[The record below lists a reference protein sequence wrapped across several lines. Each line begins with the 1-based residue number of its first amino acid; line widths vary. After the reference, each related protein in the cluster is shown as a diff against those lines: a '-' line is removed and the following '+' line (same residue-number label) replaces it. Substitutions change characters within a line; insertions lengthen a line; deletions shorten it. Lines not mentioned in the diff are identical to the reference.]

1 MTLQEVYEKYHYLDH
16 LLSDREWVEM
26 KDEAGNSRIL
36 NSVMYDCWQAIKTEL
51 QTDKRPDPV
60 FPAKEDLIKY
70 ARWVQTLQ
78 PAAVEIMLREKMRFT
93 DLEDPWQ
100 KLAFT
105 FYSDLCEA
113 HFKAEQLFEEDDE

>member
-1 MTLQEVYEKYHYLDH
+1 MNLQEVYEKYHYLDH

-26 KDEAGNSRIL
+26 KDEAGNFHIL
-36 NSVMYDCWQAIKTEL
+36 NCFIFDCWQAIKTEL
-51 QTDKRPDPV
+51 QIAKRPEPN

-70 ARWVQTLQ
+70 AQWVQTLQ
-78 PAAVEIMLREKMRFT
+78 PAAVEIMLREKMGFT
-93 DLEDPWQ
+93 DLTDPWQ

-113 HFKAEQLFEEDDE
+113 HYKAEQLFGEEEE